1 MNKVLIIGGGQAG
14 CMVAI
19 SLRQLKF
26 DGEITIATE
35 ENHLPYQRPPLSK
48 GFLVNK
54 AKTES
59 LYFKSLTY
67 YENNDIE
74 VLKRKRATKIS
85 REKKQVYFEDETTLD
100 YDHLVIATG
109 SELNKI
115 NQKKESKR
123 IVYLNNLGS
132 AEQLKK
138 LLETCKNIGVIGGG
152 FIGLEV
158 AATARSKG
166 LKTTVFEAADRIMGR
181 SASKQVAQFLQ
192 KYHESKGVDFLIGK
206 MIEAL
211 KIKQKEVEISLSGS
225 AAHKAECV
233 LVGIGVKP
241 SSQIAED
248 ANLECNN
255 GIIVDEN
262 CTTNDKNIFAAG
274 DCVNYYFEEYK
285 TRQRLESVQNAI
297 DQAKIV
303 ASSITGSLT
312 GYKSTPWFWS
322 DQYGL
327 KIKIAGLSQGS
338 DLQVI
343 RGKQNEGKFSVCH
356 YKEERLTAVEC
367 VNDQKTFMLGKKLI
381 EKSSKISPET
391 IKNEQTNLKDWL

>member
-1 MNKVLIIGGGQAG
+1 M
-14 CMVAI
+14 
-19 SLRQLKF
+19 
-26 DGEITIATE
+26 
-35 ENHLPYQRPPLSK
+35 
-48 GFLVNK
+48 
-54 AKTES
+54 
-59 LYFKSLTY
+59 
-67 YENNDIE
+67 
-74 VLKRKRATKIS
+74 
-85 REKKQVYFEDETTLD
+85 
-100 YDHLVIATG
+100 
-109 SELNKI
+109 
-115 NQKKESKR
+115 
-123 IVYLNNLGS
+123 
-132 AEQLKK
+132 
-138 LLETCKNIGVIGGG
+138 
-152 FIGLEV
+152 
-158 AATARSKG
+158 
-166 LKTTVFEAADRIMGR
+166 
-181 SASKQVAQFLQ
+181 
-192 KYHESKGVDFLIGK
+192 
-206 MIEAL
+206 
-211 KIKQKEVEISLSGS
+211 
-225 AAHKAECV
+225 
-233 LVGIGVKP
+233 GIGVKP

-255 GIIVDEN
+255 GIIVDQN

-303 ASSITGSLT
+303 ASSITGSLI

-381 EKSSKISPET
+381 EKSSKISPER